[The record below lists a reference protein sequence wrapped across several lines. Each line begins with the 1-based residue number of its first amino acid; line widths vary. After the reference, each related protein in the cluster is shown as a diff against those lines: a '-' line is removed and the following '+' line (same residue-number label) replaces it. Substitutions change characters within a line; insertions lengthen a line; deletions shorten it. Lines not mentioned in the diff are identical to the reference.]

1 MKKKEII
8 VDARRK
14 ESVSQVSS
22 HQPTLS
28 SYSTQWAN
36 ISLVYLQNPPNE
48 TPEHSCVNHIIG
60 VQLKDVL
67 GSERRFG
74 NIHKHEDRRLGEIA
88 LVPANV
94 PHWSYSGEDT
104 KLLILALNP
113 TFVSHIAY
121 ESVDPDKV
129 ELVPQFSQPDPLIY
143 GIGLALKAELESGEA
158 DNQLFIDSLKN
169 SLCIHLLR
177 KYSSRQHSINE
188 QSHEISKASFRKVL
202 EYIHTHLHTHINL
215 ATLAELVGMSQCYF
229 CDMFK
234 RSLGVSPYQYVLQ
247 QRVERAKELLRQQD
261 VPIVDVALECGFVN
275 QSHFTKQ
282 FRKLTGVTPSK
293 YRQAL

>member
-8 VDARRK
+8 VDASRK

-36 ISLVYLQNPPNE
+36 ISLVYLQNPQNE

-60 VQLKDVL
+60 IQLKDVL
-67 GSERRFG
+67 GSERRLD
-74 NIHKHEDRRLGEIA
+74 NIHKHEDRKLGEMAI
-88 LVPANV
+88 VPANV
-94 PHWSYSGEDT
+94 SHWSYSGEDT

-113 TFVSHIAY
+113 RFVSHIAY
-121 ESVDPDKV
+121 ESVDPDRV
-129 ELVPQFSQPDPLIY
+129 EIIPQFSQPDPLIY

-188 QSHEISKASFRKVL
+188 QSHEIPKASFRKVI
-202 EYIHTHLHTHINL
+202 EYIHTHLHTNINL
-215 ATLAELVGMSQCYF
+215 ATLAELLGMSQCYF

-247 QRVERAKELLRQQD
+247 QRVERAKELLRQD

-293 YRQAL
+293 YRQE